1 MRYGQINCE
10 CGQLFYF
17 ETRRDKINCINCNE
31 EYDIRD
37 YPEKPELE
45 VEDEE
50 VETTEADKE
59 VETGNIELWADGEV
73 IANGAG
79 TE

>member
-1 MRYGQINCE
+1 MRYGQINCK
-10 CGQLFYF
+10 CGQQFYF
-17 ETRRDKINCINCNE
+17 EARRDKINCINCNE

-59 VETGNIELWADGEV
+59 VETDNIELWADGEV

>member
-1 MRYGQINCE
+1 MRYGQINCK
-10 CGQLFYF
+10 CGQQFYF
-17 ETRRDKINCINCNE
+17 ESRRDKINCINCNE

-59 VETGNIELWADGEV
+59 VETDNIELWADGEV